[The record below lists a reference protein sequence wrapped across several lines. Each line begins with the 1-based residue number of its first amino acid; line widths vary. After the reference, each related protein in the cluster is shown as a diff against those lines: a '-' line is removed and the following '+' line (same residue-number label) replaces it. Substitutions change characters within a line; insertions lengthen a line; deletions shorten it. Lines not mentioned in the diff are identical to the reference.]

1 MKQICST
8 VVSEGGYQ
16 QVVASQF
23 ARRTTALSSI
33 STTFLPLVSIRLAS
47 DSLGAVVLPQAIQV
61 YPTASQ
67 DYEVAL
73 FKNPTLTSA
82 SWNTTTFNHVD
93 YDVSA
98 TALSGGTMVL
108 QNFIGSTT
116 QGRSVSIT
124 PAGYNWDL
132 QKIGRAHV

>member
-1 MKQICST
+1 ML
-8 VVSEGGYQ
+8 
-16 QVVASQF
+16 F
-23 ARRTTALSSI
+23 R
-33 STTFLPLVSIRLAS
+33 SIRLAS

-132 QKIGRAHV
+132 QIGSDLSGTSDVFTLAVRTLSSTPTGTAVGVIDFLDLTD